1 MTDEIYVEGIVS
13 TIQEVSVQNGNATYF
28 ISDNGSPNNE
38 LEIYRG
44 KYLGG
49 KAFTSE
55 DQLKVG
61 DKVIVK
67 GKCKNFKGN
76 TPEFDTGSI
85 IYMIN
90 GEVAEEKPMADPT
103 GTGTETD
110 PFNVAAA
117 LNLITPMADGQLTDE
132 IYVKGIISKIQEVSV
147 QNGNATYFISDD
159 GTEDNQ
165 LEVYRGKYLNGA
177 DFTSASQIV

>member
-67 GKCKNFKGN
+67 GKCKNFNRREAYGRPN
-76 TPEFDTGSI
+76 R
-85 IYMIN
+85 
-90 GEVAEEKPMADPT
+90 
-103 GTGTETD
+103 
-110 PFNVAAA
+110 
-117 LNLITPMADGQLTDE
+117 
-132 IYVKGIISKIQEVSV
+132 
-147 QNGNATYFISDD
+147 NGNANRT
-159 GTEDNQ
+159 
-165 LEVYRGKYLNGA
+165 V
-177 DFTSASQIV
+177 